1 LNDSP
6 NYCGE
11 ARNKPAAKGEL
22 ELGLWQ
28 PSTPDDCAICGLG
41 PADGVKMSSIGWGLQ
56 IRCGRCGVY
65 VLRNEEVFFRP
76 PPGYEAWFACATRQ
90 NWEETGKAMVVKAD
104 ETIFRLTAKHR
115 EANVNENLRLLLQ
128 YIGKKIRRPS
138 EALVIQQH
146 IDFPVI
152 DVDTPAD
159 FAVCLTWLVQEG
171 LIADSSSGN
180 SHNVSLTRSGWERL
194 QPTRQQGGAP
204 GTCFIAMWFDPLM
217 NEPYE
222 LGIAAA
228 VRDSGF
234 TAVRIDRKEHNNQIT
249 DEIMAAIRG
258 SEFMVADFTGHRAG
272 VYYEAGFAR
281 GLGREVIYC
290 CREDAFKERHF
301 DTSVINHVVWTD
313 PADLQRKLADR
324 IRATILPK
332 V

>member
-1 LNDSP
+1 
-6 NYCGE
+6 
-11 ARNKPAAKGEL
+11 
-22 ELGLWQ
+22 
-28 PSTPDDCAICGLG
+28 
-41 PADGVKMSSIGWGLQ
+41 
-56 IRCGRCGVY
+56 
-65 VLRNEEVFFRP
+65 
-76 PPGYEAWFACATRQ
+76 
-90 NWEETGKAMVVKAD
+90 
-104 ETIFRLTAKHR
+104 
-115 EANVNENLRLLLQ
+115 
-128 YIGKKIRRPS
+128 
-138 EALVIQQH
+138 
-146 IDFPVI
+146 
-152 DVDTPAD
+152 
-159 FAVCLTWLVQEG
+159 
-171 LIADSSSGN
+171 
-180 SHNVSLTRSGWERL
+180 
-194 QPTRQQGGAP
+194 
-204 GTCFIAMWFDPLM
+204 MWFDPLM